1 MFEAYSIAVKISV
14 VNQVSGAL
22 MAMSKQFS
30 TLHGQAA
37 NFQKKLDS
45 IKLTMLQGGALLG
58 AGAFGLKL
66 FDGAVKSAD
75 EYYHQLAILK
85 NVGMSQVEVAQSVR
99 KAWETTHEVMS
110 TKASEN
116 IKTLLELRSAFGEGK
131 YHEALA
137 ILPTVQRM
145 GAVLHTITGAS
156 QDHVGFDMIKAIELG
171 TKGALNEEGV
181 KHQAEM
187 MSKAIIAMNGTVTV
201 SDFHQALKY
210 SRSAAPYLS
219 DEFKYQYLPTL
230 IQEFK
235 TGKGGASGAGNTI
248 ASLFGVIVGKM
259 IPKDLIQNWSDA
271 GLIKKGS
278 VVADPHS
285 RTTSKILPG
294 GIVGSAEFAQN
305 PETYA
310 LKYIKPAIEKL
321 EATKHIS
328 EIDAYYALTK
338 NRIAAFGLQT
348 LVNKALQFERDKQLI
363 DRAPNSE
370 QAYNNL
376 AKTDPELARAQ
387 LDAQWENLK
396 VRLAYDVMPKLIQA
410 FNWLTPKLSELVG
423 FMERHQTAVTAFVG
437 AFLGL
442 SALSAVAGSI
452 LLVTGA
458 FKALGLA
465 LSVAGGITALG
476 GALGGVAA
484 IPIMPIV
491 AGLAALAAV
500 IWGISKIP
508 SPTKPDEG
516 ALIPGGHGSR
526 YALPKLV
533 GPPVPPKPAQ
543 DKEGPL
549 IPGGHGS
556 RYPFGYKP
564 PQVSTVAPA
573 SQRNPGMV
581 QTTVNIDGRKVATA
595 ISPYFAGPL
604 GSGMYTGGIDN
615 GASLPMPGLK

>member
-22 MAMSKQFS
+22 MAMSQQF
-30 TLHGQAA
+30 TKLHGQAA

-66 FDGAVKSAD
+66 FDGAIKSAD

-85 NVGMSQVEVAQSVR
+85 NVGMSQVDVAKSVQ

-131 YHEALA
+131 YDEALA

-145 GAVLHTITGAS
+145 GAVLNSITGAP

-171 TKGALNEEGV
+171 TKGALTQEGV
-181 KHQAEM
+181 KAQAEM

-201 SDFHQALKY
+201 SDFHQAMKY
-210 SRSAAPYLS
+210 SRSAAPYMS
-219 DEFKYQYLPTL
+219 DDFKYNYLPTL

-235 TGKGGASGAGNTI
+235 TGHGGASGAGNTI

-259 IPKDLIQNWSDA
+259 IPKDLIQNWIDA
-271 GLIKKGS
+271 GLVKHGS
-278 VVADPHS
+278 VIADPHN

-294 GIVGSAEFAQN
+294 GIVGSDEFAKN

-310 LKYIKPAIEKL
+310 LKYIKPAVERL

-348 LVNKALQFERDKQLI
+348 LVNKAQQFQRDRDLI
-363 DRAPNSE
+363 SRAPDSS
-370 QAYNNL
+370 QAYANL
-376 AKTDPELARAQ
+376 AKTDPELAKRQ

-410 FNWLTPKLSELVG
+410 FNWLTPRLSDLVS
-423 FMERHQTAVTAFVG
+423 FMEKHQTAVTAFVG

-442 SALSAVAGSI
+442 STLSAVAGSVM
-452 LLVTGA
+452 LMTGA
-458 FKALGLA
+458 VKALSLA
-465 LSVAGGITALG
+465 LSLTGVGGLGAAVTAL
-476 GALGGVAA
+476 VS
-484 IPIMPIV
+484 PV
-491 AGLAALAAV
+491 GLAVAALATLAGA
-500 IWGISKIP
+500 IYAFRPMSQSEIDSYKDQGGAKLTPGARARIAS
-508 SPTKPDEG
+508 G
-516 ALIPGGHGSR
+516 ALNDVDT
-526 YALPKLV
+526 V
-533 GPPVPPKPAQ
+533 GPLAKHQ
-543 DKEGPL
+543 
-549 IPGGHGS
+549 GGLVH
-556 RYPFGYKP
+556 
-564 PQVSTVAPA
+564 
-573 SQRNPGMV
+573 
-581 QTTVNIDGRKVATA
+581 TTLNIDGRKVADA
-595 ISPYFAGPL
+595 VSPFMADHL
-604 GSGMYTGGIDN
+604 ARAANTSILDN
-615 GASLPMPGLK
+615 SLHLPMPGMN

>member
-22 MAMSKQFS
+22 MAMSQQFS
-30 TLHGQAA
+30 KLHGQAA
-37 NFQKKLDS
+37 QFQARLDK

-66 FDGAVKSAD
+66 FDGAIKSAD

-85 NVGMSQVEVAQSVR
+85 NVGMSQVDVAKSVQ

-131 YHEALA
+131 YDEALA

-145 GAVLHTITGAS
+145 GAVMQSITGAP
-156 QDHVGFDMIKAIELG
+156 QEHVGFDMIKAIELG
-171 TKGALNEEGV
+171 TKGALTSEGV
-181 KHQAEM
+181 KAQAEM

-219 DEFKYQYLPTL
+219 DDFKYNYLPTL

-235 TGKGGASGAGNTI
+235 AGRGGASGAGNTI

-259 IPKDLIQNWSDA
+259 IPKDLIANWEAA
-271 GLIKKGS
+271 GLVNPKM
-278 VVADPHS
+278 VVADPHN

-294 GIVGSAEFAQN
+294 GIVGSDEFAKN
-305 PETYA
+305 PELYA
-310 LKYIKPAIEKL
+310 MKYIKPAIERL
-321 EATKHIS
+321 EAKDHIS

-348 LVNKALQFERDKQLI
+348 LVNKALQFQRDRDLI
-363 DRAPNSE
+363 ARAPDSS
-370 QAYNNL
+370 QAYSNL
-376 AKTDPELARAQ
+376 AKTDPELARQQ

-410 FNWLTPKLSELVG
+410 FGWLTPKLSALVG
-423 FMERHQTAVTAFVG
+423 FMEQHQTAVTAFVS

-442 SALSAVAGSI
+442 SALSAIAGSI
-452 LLVTGA
+452 LLVKGA
-458 FKALGLA
+458 FSALSLA
-465 LSVAGGITALG
+465 LSMTGAGGLGAAVTALISPVGLAVVALGTLAAAIYAFRPMTQSEIDSYKDQG
-476 GALGGVAA
+476 GAKLTPGAKARVDRGELNGVDTVSPLVKHQGGTLQATINVD
-484 IPIMPIV
+484 
-491 AGLAALAAV
+491 GKKLAQAM
-500 IWGISKIP
+500 
-508 SPTKPDEG
+508 
-516 ALIPGGHGSR
+516 
-526 YALPKLV
+526 
-533 GPPVPPKPAQ
+533 VP
-543 DKEGPL
+543 
-549 IPGGHGS
+549 
-556 RYPFGYKP
+556 Y
-564 PQVSTVAPA
+564 
-573 SQRNPGMV
+573 M
-581 QTTVNIDGRKVATA
+581 
-595 ISPYFAGPL
+595 AGPI
-604 GSGMYTGGIDN
+604 GSGMYGLGVDPTV
-615 GASLPMPGLK
+615 SLPMPGIKG

>member
-131 YHEALA
+131 YDEALA

-145 GAVLHTITGAS
+145 GAVMQSITGAS
-156 QDHVGFDMIKAIELG
+156 QDRIGFDMVKAIEFG
-171 TKGALNEEGV
+171 TKGALTQEGV
-181 KHQAEM
+181 NRQAEM
-187 MSKAIIAMNGTVTV
+187 MSKAIIAMNGTVNV

-210 SRSAAPYLS
+210 SRAFAPYLS
-219 DEFKYQYLPTL
+219 DDFKYNYLPTL

-235 TGKGGASGAGNTI
+235 TGKGGGASGAGNVI
-248 ASLFGVIVGKM
+248 ASTGAIVLGQM
-259 IPKDLIQNWSDA
+259 IPKDLIANWVSA
-271 GLIKKGS
+271 GLIDKRK
-278 VVADPHS
+278 VVDNPHD
-285 RTTSKILPG
+285 RTKSKILPG
-294 GIVGSAEFAQN
+294 GVVGQSEFSN
-305 PETYA
+305 PELWA
-310 LKYIKPAIEKL
+310 VKYVKPAIERL
-321 EATKHIS
+321 EKTQHIDELS
-328 EIDAYYALTK
+328 AYYALTK
-338 NRIAAFGLQT
+338 NRIGAFGLQT
-348 LVNKALQFERDKQLI
+348 FVNKAVQFQRDRDLI
-363 DRAPNSE
+363 QRAPDSS
-370 QAYNNL
+370 QAYDRL
-376 AKTDPELARAQ
+376 SKTDPVLAKAQ
-387 LDAQWENLK
+387 MEAQWENLK

-410 FNWLTPKLSELVG
+410 FNWITPKISALVG
-423 FMERHQTAVTAFVG
+423 IMERHQGTVTAFVA

-458 FKALGLA
+458 VKALSLA
-465 LSVAGGITALG
+465 LSLTGVGGLG
-476 GALGGVAA
+476 GAALALINPV
-484 IPIMPIV
+484 
-491 AGLAALAAV
+491 GLAVAALATLAAAIYAFRPMSQGEIDSYKTEGGV
-500 IWGISKIP
+500 KLSP
-508 SPTKPDEG
+508 SAKARIDQG
-516 ALIPGGHGSR
+516 ALNGVNTVNPTAQHQGGNVH
-526 YALPKLV
+526 
-533 GPPVPPKPAQ
+533 
-543 DKEGPL
+543 
-549 IPGGHGS
+549 
-556 RYPFGYKP
+556 
-564 PQVSTVAPA
+564 
-573 SQRNPGMV
+573 
-581 QTTVNIDGRKVATA
+581 TTINIDGKKVANA
-595 ISPYFAGPL
+595 VSPYFAGPL
-604 GSGMYTGGIDN
+604 GSGMYTGGVDSN
-615 GASLPMPGLK
+615 LSLPMPGLK